1 MSMRP
6 IGCIDMIHRVVAG
19 VLCLALVAPAYADG
33 DSIPGHQID
42 RRTNGGITGLA
53 MGIGLVTQLIPL
65 RHTDLWKVEL
75 TSFDE
80 AVHRNY
86 SPRAAALS
94 DALFGVSIAMPALY
108 LMGTSI
114 DDADGDKL
122 IIYGQ
127 TLAVNTLLV
136 GLVKR
141 LVQRPRPYLYS
152 NDPAA
157 RRFAKEQGED
167 AWLSFYSGHA
177 ALTFG
182 AAVTGAY
189 LLGASGASSS
199 ARALAWGGGMML
211 ASTTANLRV
220 RAGKHFYSDVII
232 GGLVGISVG
241 YIVPALHADDKP
253 YVPSGKEIA
262 AGAAGL
268 LGGLL
273 LSNLLPLEKRT
284 TERGASKPGFVKNL
298 SLSPMPL
305 KGGFGFALGG
315 GL

>member
-1 MSMRP
+1 
-6 IGCIDMIHRVVAG
+6 MIHRVVVA
-19 VLCLALVAPAYADG
+19 VLCFGLVAPAHAD
-33 DSIPGHQID
+33 DSIPGHEID
-42 RRTNGGITGLA
+42 RRVNGGLTGLA
-53 MGIGLVTQLIPL
+53 MGIGLVAQLIPL
-65 RHTDLWKVEL
+65 RHTDLWRVEL

-80 AVHRNY
+80 AVHLNY

-94 DALFGVSIAMPALY
+94 DALFGLSLATPALY

-136 GLVKR
+136 GVVKR

-152 NDPAA
+152 TDPAA
-157 RRFAKEQGED
+157 RRYAKAQGED
-167 AWLSFYSGHA
+167 AYLSFYSGHA

-189 LLGASGASSS
+189 LLSASGASTG
-199 ARALAWGGGMML
+199 ARALAWGGGLML

-232 GGLVGISVG
+232 GGLVGITVG
-241 YIVPALHADDKP
+241 YLVPALHADDKP
-253 YVPSGKEIA
+253 YVPSGEEIA
-262 AGAAGL
+262 AGAAGI

-273 LSNLLPLEKRT
+273 LSSLLPLEKRT
-284 TERGASKPGFVKNL
+284 GERDASKQGLVKNL
-298 SLSPMPL
+298 SLSPMPVS
-305 KGGFGFALGG
+305 GGFGFALGG

>member
-1 MSMRP
+1 MM
-6 IGCIDMIHRVVAG
+6 HRAVAAI
-19 VLCLALVAPAYADG
+19 LCVALVAPAYADG
-33 DSIPGHQID
+33 DTIPGHEID
-42 RRTNGGITGLA
+42 RKTNGGITGLA
-53 MGIGLVTQLIPL
+53 MGLGLVAQLIPL
-65 RHTDLWKVEL
+65 RHRDLWKVEL

-80 AVHRNY
+80 GVRLNY

-94 DALFGVSIAMPALY
+94 DALFGLSIAAPALY

-122 IIYGQ
+122 MIYGQ

-136 GLVKR
+136 GVIKR

-152 NDPAA
+152 KDPAA
-157 RRFAKEQGED
+157 VRYAKEQGED
-167 AWLSFYSGHA
+167 AFLSFYSGHA

-189 LLGASGASSS
+189 LVGASGASPS

-241 YIVPALHADDKP
+241 YIVPALHADDAP
-253 YVPSGKEIA
+253 YAPSGTEIA
-262 AGAAGL
+262 AGAAGI

-273 LSNLLPLEKRT
+273 LSSLLPLEKRA
-284 TERGASKPGFVKNL
+284 TEIDAGKAGLVHNL
-298 SLSPMPL
+298 HLSPIPVT
-305 KGGFGFALGG
+305 GGFGFALGG
-315 GL
+315 GM